1 MENDKDKKETKKGFF
16 SGIGSAL
23 NRYVGGLLG
32 EDVESMTPEQR
43 RAARLTALGIIGR
56 GMISPELGAQT
67 LAEIRANQQ
76 AEKNKQEARRR
87 QAEAEALIPQITT
100 RLFGGTPYT
109 QSQVQNIP
117 GLRGVNYA
125 STPMAADPQ
134 AAKRMMI
141 ETRAGRDVAEMM
153 PGLMTEAQERLK
165 PAEFVYQSVP
175 GVGLVAVNK
184 SNPSDVR
191 VVQRAVREPPA
202 PAKPELRQVRLPN
215 GMVQDMWIAPGQSS
229 GTPVGVPYALKDAK
243 GAEGEGFNERQRS
256 GMNISREAALQYA
269 SNSTGLSREEL
280 DKKSP
285 SEIESLMNARGGRF
299 LQGGT
304 ARTLA
309 GLPVVGDF
317 AKTLIDAANADLIG
331 PSTQGGA
338 GIAMVQN
345 PTGPIT
351 GPDVDIGIRQFPNPM
366 LPVEVQAQMIRSIL
380 ERDGRVEQ
388 YDANGNRV
396 R

>member
-202 PAKPELRQVRLPN
+202 PAKPELRQVRLQN

-229 GTPVGVPYALKDAK
+229 GTPVGAPYAPKGVDSDTLNARQKTGVAMTQDA
-243 GAEGEGFNERQRS
+243 AIN
-256 GMNISREAALQYA
+256 YA
-269 SNSTGLSREEL
+269 VNATGLSKAEL
-280 DKKSP
+280 EKMTP
-285 SEIESLMNARGGRF
+285 AQVEAAMIERGGRI

-304 ARTLA
+304 ARIVSN
-309 GLPVVGDF
+309 LPVIGDF
-317 AKTLIDAANADLIG
+317 ASTFVAAANADLLG
-331 PSTQGGA
+331 PAAQGAA
-338 GIAMVQN
+338 GIANLQN
-345 PTGPIT
+345 PSNAIT
-351 GPDVDIGIRQFPNPM
+351 GSDIAAASTQFPNAM
-366 LPVEVQAQMIRSIL
+366 LPIETQAQMIRSLL
-380 ERDGRVEQ
+380 EQRENVEK

-396 R
+396 K

>member
-202 PAKPELRQVRLPN
+202 PAKPELRQVRLQN
-215 GMVQDMWIAPGQSS
+215 GMVQDMWIAPGQPS
-229 GTPVGVPYALKDAK
+229 GTPVGAPYAPKGVDSDTLNARQKTGVAMTQDA
-243 GAEGEGFNERQRS
+243 AIN
-256 GMNISREAALQYA
+256 YA
-269 SNSTGLSREEL
+269 VNATGLSKAEL
-280 DKKSP
+280 EKMTPAQVEAAMIK
-285 SEIESLMNARGGRF
+285 RGGRI

-304 ARTLA
+304 ARIVSN
-309 GLPVVGDF
+309 LPVMGDF
-317 AKTLIDAANADLIG
+317 ASTFVAAANADLLG
-331 PSTQGGA
+331 PAAQGAA
-338 GIAMVQN
+338 GIANLQN
-345 PTGPIT
+345 PSNAIT
-351 GPDVDIGIRQFPNPM
+351 GSDIAAASTQFPNAM
-366 LPVEVQAQMIRSIL
+366 LPIETQAQMIRSLL
-380 ERDGRVEQ
+380 EQRENVEK

-396 R
+396 K

>member
-1 MENDKDKKETKKGFF
+1 MADGIFKN
-16 SGIGSAL
+16 IGSAF

-43 RAARLTALGIIGR
+43 RMARMAAIGAIGR
-56 GMISPELGAQT
+56 AMSNPELGTSPIEAVRAGRKAARDAQELKQRQT
-67 LAEIRANQQ
+67 AAEAALPDISSRIFGGRTGTMIEDVEGGPATPLM
-76 AEKNKQEARRR
+76 ARRTPSAAGAR
-87 QAEAEALIPQITT
+87 EAV
-100 RLFGGTPYT
+100 GMMYGT
-109 QSQVQNIP
+109 Q
-117 GLRGVNYA
+117 
-125 STPMAADPQ
+125 
-134 AAKRMMI
+134 
-141 ETRAGRDVAEMM
+141 AGRDVATMA
-153 PGLMTEAQERLK
+153 PGLMTAAQEQMK
-165 PAEFVYQSVP
+165 PGEFVYQNVP
-175 GVGLVAVNK
+175 GIGLVSVSK
-184 SNPSDVR
+184 TNPSDVR
-191 VVQRAVREPPA
+191 VVQRVGREPAA
-202 PAKPELRQVRLPN
+202 PAKPELRAVRLPN

-229 GTPVGVPYALKDAK
+229 GTRVGAPYAPK
-243 GAEGEGFNERQRS
+243 GAEGEALNERQRS

-269 SNSTGLSREEL
+269 ANATGLSREEL

-285 SEIESLMNARGGRF
+285 AEIENLMKTRGGRL

-317 AKTLIDAANADLIG
+317 ARTLIDAANADLIG

-366 LPVEVQAQMIRSIL
+366 LPVDVQAQMIRSIL
-380 ERDGRVEQ
+380 ERDGKTEQ
-388 YDANGNRV
+388 YDKNGNRV

>member
-153 PGLMTEAQERLK
+153 PALMTEAQERLK

-202 PAKPELRQVRLPN
+202 PAKPELRQVRLQN
-215 GMVQDMWIAPGQSS
+215 GMVQDMWIAPGQPS
-229 GTPVGVPYALKDAK
+229 GTPVGAPYAPKGVDSDTLNARQKTGVAMTQDA
-243 GAEGEGFNERQRS
+243 AIN
-256 GMNISREAALQYA
+256 YA
-269 SNSTGLSREEL
+269 VNATGLSKAEL
-280 DKKSP
+280 EKMTPAQVEAAMIK
-285 SEIESLMNARGGRF
+285 RGGRI

-304 ARTLA
+304 ARIVSN
-309 GLPVVGDF
+309 LPVMGDF
-317 AKTLIDAANADLIG
+317 ASTFVAAANADLLG
-331 PSTQGGA
+331 PTAQGAA
-338 GIAMVQN
+338 GIANLQN
-345 PTGPIT
+345 PSNAIT
-351 GPDVDIGIRQFPNPM
+351 GSDIAAASTQFPNAM
-366 LPVEVQAQMIRSIL
+366 LPIETQAQMIRSLL
-380 ERDGRVEQ
+380 EQRENVEK

-396 R
+396 K

>member
-202 PAKPELRQVRLPN
+202 PVRPELRQVRLQN
-215 GMVQDMWIAPGQSS
+215 GMVQDMWIAPGQPS
-229 GTPVGVPYALKDAK
+229 GTPVGAPYAPKGVDSDTLNARQKTGVAMTQDA
-243 GAEGEGFNERQRS
+243 AIN
-256 GMNISREAALQYA
+256 YA
-269 SNSTGLSREEL
+269 VNATGLSKAEL
-280 DKKSP
+280 EKMTPAQVEAAMIK
-285 SEIESLMNARGGRF
+285 RGGRI

-304 ARTLA
+304 ARIVSN
-309 GLPVVGDF
+309 LPVMGDF
-317 AKTLIDAANADLIG
+317 ASTFVAAANADLLG
-331 PSTQGGA
+331 PSAQGAA
-338 GIAMVQN
+338 GIANLQN
-345 PTGPIT
+345 PSNAIT
-351 GPDVDIGIRQFPNPM
+351 GSDIAAASTQFPNAM
-366 LPVEVQAQMIRSIL
+366 LPIETQAQMIRSLL
-380 ERDGRVEQ
+380 EQRGNVEK

-396 R
+396 K